1 METDPADDVQP
12 DEGQGGG
19 GEQDAPYAEY
29 LNRIPE
35 EVRGDV
41 EPVFREWDA
50 NVTRRFQEHSQARER
65 WAPYEELGVNRLS
78 PDEVQWALDF
88 RQAAV
93 DNPQAVK
100 EWFSQ
105 YAQTHNLTEPAPPPE
120 PTYEQPTFDGY
131 DDPQQQQQQF
141 ERLLKQQLEPLQQK
155 LEQYDQRWEQMEFAE
170 RKAEAD
176 RFVQGQLDELKA
188 KHPDEFKIAGEFG
201 AEKMIDRLIG
211 PYIESDPRNAVQRA
225 FSDYQSWRADI
236 EKQTLQAKVDAPA
249 PAEAGGAADVT
260 PEKFSRIKD
269 VEEQAREFLR
279 NSNRG

>member
-1 METDPADDVQP
+1 MDTDQDTDVVQP
-12 DEGQGGG
+12 EGQGDEGQAS
-19 GEQDAPYAEY
+19 DSPYADY
-29 LNRIPE
+29 LARIPE

-50 NVTRRFQEHSQARER
+50 NVTRRFQEHSQQREQ
-65 WAPYEELGVNRLS
+65 WAPYEQLGVSKLS

-93 DNPQAVK
+93 ENPQAVK
-100 EWFSQ
+100 EWFAQ

-120 PTYEQPTFDGY
+120 PTYEQQPAFDGY
-131 DDPQQQQQQF
+131 EDPQQQF
-141 ERLLKQQLEPLQQK
+141 ERLLKQNLEPLQQK

-188 KHPDEFKIAGEFG
+188 KHPDEFKTAGEFG

-236 EKQTLQAKVDAPA
+236 EKQTLQAKVDAPS
-249 PAEAGGAADVT
+249 PAETGGAADVT

-279 NSNRG
+279 NSNRS

>member
-1 METDPADDVQP
+1 VETDPAEDVQP

-41 EPVFREWDA
+41 EPVFKEWDA
-50 NVTRRFQEHSQARER
+50 NVTRRFQEHSQQREQ

-93 DNPQAVK
+93 ENPQAVK
-100 EWFSQ
+100 EWFDQ
-105 YAQTHNLTEPAPPPE
+105 YAQAHNLTEPE
-120 PTYEQPTFDGY
+120 PTYEQPAFDSY
-131 DDPQQQQQQF
+131 EDPQQQL
-141 ERLLKQQLEPLQQK
+141 ERLLKQQLEPVQQQ
-155 LEQYDQRWEQMEFAE
+155 LAQIGQWREEQEFAQ

-176 RFVQGQLDELKA
+176 RFVMSQMDELKA
-188 KHPDEFKIAGEFG
+188 KHPDEFKTTGEYG

-211 PYIESDPRNAVQRA
+211 RYIESDPRNAVPRA
-225 FSDYQSWRADI
+225 FADYQAWRAEI
-236 EKQTLQAKVDAPA
+236 EKQTLQSKVDAPA
-249 PAEAGGAADVT
+249 PAEAGGTADVA

-279 NSNRG
+279 NSNRS